1 MGNWIMRKI
10 IAFAGLIGSGKGT
23 AADHLI
29 KNHNFVGL
37 SFAESL
43 KDCLS
48 AVFHWDRELLEGV
61 TPESREWRERVDHYW
76 AQKLQIKNFS
86 PRMAMQHIGTDL
98 FRNYFNDYIWT
109 HSLEKKILDLNT
121 NIVVSDLRF
130 YNESVMLRNLG
141 ANIVRIARGDDPVW
155 YSLARI
161 CPDDMKILYPA
172 IHASEYSWASIEFD
186 SVIDNNG
193 SLDSF
198 LTQINHLV
206 E

>member
-1 MGNWIMRKI
+1 MRKI

-43 KDCLS
+43 KDCLA

-76 AQKLQIKNFS
+76 AQKLQIKNFT

-98 FRNYFNDYIWT
+98 FRHHFNDYIWT
-109 HSLEKKILDLNT
+109 HSLEKKILDLND

-186 SVIDNNG
+186 TTIDNNDSINEFIKKIN
-193 SLDSF
+193 SL
-198 LTQINHLV
+198 V
-206 E
+206 

>member
-1 MGNWIMRKI
+1 MRKI

-23 AADHLI
+23 AADYLI

-37 SFAESL
+37 SFAGSL

-61 TPESREWRERVDHYW
+61 TSESREWRERVDHYW

-186 SVIDNNG
+186 SVIDNND
-193 SLDSF
+193 SLNSF
-198 LTQINHLV
+198 LAQINHLI